1 MKAFRSH
8 FSLGHLSRP
17 VLLRLLFFK
26 KSNSTYVTELML
38 KELIPLDNIL
48 DYYSTI
54 HKINCIVT
62 ATNRYSKTSIN
73 SMK

>member
-1 MKAFRSH
+1 
-8 FSLGHLSRP
+8 
-17 VLLRLLFFK
+17 
-26 KSNSTYVTELML
+26 ML

-62 ATNRYSKTSIN
+62 ATNRYSKTLIN